1 MGPDMGR
8 FTEAEDAAMDAPS
21 PSTEAGHTYCGYL
34 GATFSFVSDLRLVD
48 DHFDELET
56 ELVREQLGVE
66 GARQPGRAAATLA
79 QFWWVLDDML
89 LVRVLDNY
97 LSYLSEI
104 LAAVFAIRPEVLR
117 SSDATVTLDEVL
129 RHETMSAF
137 VATVSEQRVRQ
148 LSYKGITELALY
160 FEKRLGLR
168 LAPTGDDLKAIDMLA
183 AQRNILVHN
192 RGRADRVYKRKVP
205 GDRPRVGEQL
215 LINYNYVVTSA
226 TLLSRSVRYLDL
238 QVVSKF
244 PSLAI

>member
-1 MGPDMGR
+1 M
-8 FTEAEDAAMDAPS
+8 
-21 PSTEAGHTYCGYL
+21 
-34 GATFSFVSDLRLVD
+34 
-48 DHFDELET
+48 
-56 ELVREQLGVE
+56 
-66 GARQPGRAAATLA
+66 
-79 QFWWVLDDML
+79 
-89 LVRVLDNY
+89 
-97 LSYLSEI
+97 
-104 LAAVFAIRPEVLR
+104 
-117 SSDATVTLDEVL
+117 
-129 RHETMSAF
+129 
-137 VATVSEQRVRQ
+137 RQ